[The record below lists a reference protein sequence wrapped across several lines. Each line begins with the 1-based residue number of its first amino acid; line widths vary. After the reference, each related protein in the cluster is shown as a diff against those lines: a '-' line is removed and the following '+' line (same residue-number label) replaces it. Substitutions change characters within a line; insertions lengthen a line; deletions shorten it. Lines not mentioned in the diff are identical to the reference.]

1 MEGRGLLRGAALL
14 VFLALARVVISGSL
28 QSPLVSDPAPD
39 ALPELLDR
47 AEEARRLDSIRTLPL
62 GEGERMDPNRSSVDE
77 LDRLPGVGPRVAAAI
92 VQFRES
98 SGGFSGVE
106 DLLQVPGIGPT
117 TLERIRPH
125 LDLSEGRRVSR
136 LRPSSAVELLD
147 LNRATREELQ
157 ALPGIGPALSDRIVE
172 SRSKDGPFKTI
183 EDLLR
188 VSGIGPV
195 TLSRIKPLIQVRRI
209 S

>member
-92 VQFRES
+92 VQFR
-98 SGGFSGVE
+98 FLRRV
-106 DLLQVPGIGPT
+106 IGPM
-117 TLERIRPH
+117 
-125 LDLSEGRRVSR
+125 DM
-136 LRPSSAVELLD
+136 
-147 LNRATREELQ
+147 
-157 ALPGIGPALSDRIVE
+157 
-172 SRSKDGPFKTI
+172 
-183 EDLLR
+183 LLR
-188 VSGIGPV
+188 RSSLVSNSAFKSSNS
-195 TLSRIKPLIQVRRI
+195 LRR
-209 S
+209 SVLVW